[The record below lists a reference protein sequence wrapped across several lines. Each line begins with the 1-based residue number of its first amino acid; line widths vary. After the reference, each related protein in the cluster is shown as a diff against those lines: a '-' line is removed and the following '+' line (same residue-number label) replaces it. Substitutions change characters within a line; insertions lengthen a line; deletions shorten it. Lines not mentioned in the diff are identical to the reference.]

1 MKDGEKIGGQACL
14 HQGQGRQAHSS
25 VQTERRGKC
34 VSLRVRIKLAKVISF
49 PGFGSFFFFSLHSFT
64 LLFFPPHPFRIS
76 IPKSKHPFTPTT
88 SPPITYIL
96 TSQHTTTTGRI
107 TLKQWETIQKHSP
120 SASESLVSDTHSC
133 SPRSQQRSS
142 STR

>member
-14 HQGQGRQAHSS
+14 HQGQGRHA
-25 VQTERRGKC
+25 VQFRQRDEENACRC
-34 VSLRVRIKLAKVISF
+34 VSVSNSQKLF
-49 PGFGSFFFFSLHSFT
+49 PFLASDLFFFFPFIHSHYFSSHRT
-64 LLFFPPHPFRIS
+64 LFRIS

-96 TSQHTTTTGRI
+96 TSQHTITTGRN